1 MNRPFR
7 KSLLSGEK
15 FADKK
20 PVFRITTVR
29 LNNTKLLRKLS
40 SKLIEW
46 FVGVYPELVEGLTM
60 TAQSMYSVWKGAAPF
75 LSDLPYIAVIA
86 CEVEQRLAQY

>member
-1 MNRPFR
+1 
-7 KSLLSGEK
+7 L
-15 FADKK
+15 
-20 PVFRITTVR
+20 RITTVR

-60 TAQSMYSVWKGAAPF
+60 TAQSMYSV
-75 LSDLPYIAVIA
+75 
-86 CEVEQRLAQY
+86 